1 LDSLTPSPPV
11 APAGP
16 AALYSLTIFL
26 GAFLLF
32 LIEPAIAKRLLPW
45 FGGSAAVWITCLVF
59 FQTTLL
65 LGYLYADFITR
76 RLSASRRGGLHIAL
90 LAVSLLFLPVALN
103 VNGKTGSG
111 EPTWR
116 ILALL
121 TASIGLPYLLLS
133 ATSPLIQDWYA
144 RAYPGRP
151 PYRLFSLSNLAS
163 LLALL
168 SYPFLLEP
176 LTTGRNL
183 LLGWSIL
190 FGLFALLCGAAA
202 WLSRK
207 SEAPFPPP
215 LALPLEGQRS
225 PLDRRPIWRQR
236 LLWISL
242 AACGS
247 ILLLAVTNHLCQNI
261 APVPLLWV
269 APLALYLLTL
279 VIAFNRLNWYPRW
292 WILRLLVVMLAAM
305 GYALYDVDAIEAAQI
320 AVPVFCIGLFVACW
334 FCHGELNRLRPAP
347 QHLTS
352 FYLAIALGGAI
363 GAVFVG
369 LIAPQLFENLY
380 EMPLALLLTAL
391 LAAVLDWNNQG
402 GQRWPARALW
412 ASVSVAMAIVLVMQ
426 VQGYRRDSIAMMR
439 SFYGAL
445 RVTQSPNIGPLQQR
459 TLFHGTITHGSQYL
473 LPPLRFQPTTYYTRR
488 SGAGYA
494 LRFCCTW
501 PKRVGIIG
509 LGAGTLATYGNSGD
523 TFRFYEINPQVIQI
537 AQSLFSYLR
546 ESKAAIQIIP
556 GDARLSLQAEPP
568 QEFDVLVIDAF
579 SGDAIPVHLLTRE
592 AMALYLRHLQPN
604 GILAFHV
611 SNNYLQ
617 LAPVVERLAQAF
629 GYKSFMIATEASA
642 EDLSA
647 ASQWV
652 LVTRKRSFVQLLS
665 LSPAAE
671 TVPIPPGLPVWN
683 DDYNNLLQVL
693 APIFPEKATE
703 KAK

>member
-1 LDSLTPSPPV
+1 MDPLAATSPV
-11 APAGP
+11 APPPRHVGAP
-16 AALYSLTIFL
+16 ALYSLTIFL

-32 LIEPAIAKRLLPW
+32 LIEPIIAKRLLPW

-59 FQTTLL
+59 FQTALRF
-65 LGYLYADFITR
+65 GYLYADFTTDHLTIR
-76 RLSASRRGGLHIAL
+76 RRVALYILLLTASLPFLPIAL
-90 LAVSLLFLPVALN
+90 SPSW
-103 VNGKTGSG
+103 KTFGG

-121 TASIGLPYLLLS
+121 TASIGLPFLLLG
-133 ATSPLIQDWYA
+133 ATGPLVQDWYA
-144 RAYPGRP
+144 RALPGSP

-176 LTTGRNL
+176 LTSGHTQ

-190 FGLFALLCGAAA
+190 FVVFVILCASTA
-202 WLSRK
+202 WRSRT
-207 SEAPFPPP
+207 SADPP
-215 LALPLEGQRS
+215 LPLQGQSAMPPS
-225 PLDRRPIWRQR
+225 PAWPRR
-236 LLWISL
+236 LLWIAL

-247 ILLLAVTNHLCQNI
+247 VLLLAVTNHLCQNI

-269 APLALYLLTL
+269 VPLALYLLTF
-279 VIAFNRLNWYPRW
+279 VVAFNRLNWYPRW
-292 WILRLLVVMLAAM
+292 WILRLLVVVLAAM
-305 GYALYDVDAIEAAQI
+305 GYALYDVDAIEAAPVY
-320 AVPVFCIGLFVACW
+320 VPVFCIGLFIACW
-334 FCHGELNRLRPAP
+334 FCHGELNSLRPDP
-347 QHLTS
+347 RYLTS
-352 FYLAIALGGAI
+352 FYLAIAFGGAL
-363 GAVFVG
+363 GAIFVG
-369 LIAPQLFENLY
+369 LVAPQIFDNLY
-380 EMPLALLLTAL
+380 EMPVALLLTAL
-391 LAAVLDWNNQG
+391 LASILNWNNHG
-402 GQRWPARALW
+402 DQRWPARALW
-412 ASVSVAMAIVLVMQ
+412 VSVSVAMTVVLVMQ
-426 VQGYRRDSIAMMR
+426 VQGYQRDSIAMMR

-445 RVTQSPNIGPLQQR
+445 RVTQSRSIGPQQER

-509 LGAGTLATYGNSGD
+509 LGTGTLATYGVPGD
-523 TFRFYEINPQVIQI
+523 SFRFYEINPQVIRI
-537 AQSLFSYLR
+537 AQSLFTYLR
-546 ESKAAIQIIP
+546 DSKAKIDIIP
-556 GDARLSLQAEPP
+556 GDARLSLEAEPP

-611 SNNYLQ
+611 SNNYLR
-617 LAPVVERLAQAF
+617 LAPVVERLAEAF
-629 GYKSFMIATEASA
+629 GYRSFLVETEANT

-652 LVTRKRSFVQLLS
+652 LVTRKHSFIQLLGLS
-665 LSPAAE
+665 LAGE
-671 TVPIPPGLPVWN
+671 TVPVPPGLPVWN
-683 DDYNNLLQVL
+683 DDYNNLFQVL
-693 APIFPEKATE
+693 APILPEKTQE
-703 KAK
+703 TAKP

>member
-1 LDSLTPSPPV
+1 
-11 APAGP
+11 
-16 AALYSLTIFL
+16 LTIFL

-32 LIEPAIAKRLLPW
+32 LIEPVIAKRLLPW

-59 FQTTLL
+59 FQTALL

-76 RLSASRRGGLHIAL
+76 RLRVQRRIAL
-90 LAVSLLFLPVALN
+90 HLLLLAASLLFLPVGLN
-103 VNGKTGSG
+103 SHWKTGPG

-116 ILALL
+116 ILTLL
-121 TASIGLPYLLLS
+121 ATSIGLPYLLLS
-133 ATSPLIQDWYA
+133 ATSPLIQDWYG
-144 RAYPGRP
+144 RTYPSNT
-151 PYRLFSLSNLAS
+151 PYRLFALSNLAA

-176 LTTGRNL
+176 LTSGRTQ
-183 LLGWSIL
+183 LLGWSIS
-190 FGLFALLCGAAA
+190 FAVFALLCATAA
-202 WLSRK
+202 WVSRK
-207 SEAPFPPP
+207 PQHP
-215 LALPLEGQRS
+215 LPLPLRGQS
-225 PLDRRPIWRQR
+225 AMARRPAWHQR
-236 LLWISL
+236 LLWVGL

-269 APLALYLLTL
+269 VPLALYLLTF
-279 VIAFNRLNWYPRW
+279 VIAFNRANWYPRW

-305 GYALYDVDAIEAAQI
+305 GYALYDVDAIEAAQV
-320 AVPVFCIGLFVACW
+320 AVPAFCIGLFIACW
-334 FCHGELNRLRPAP
+334 FCHGELNRLRPP
-347 QHLTS
+347 THELTG
-352 FYLAIALGGAI
+352 FYLAIALGGAL

-369 LIAPQLFENLY
+369 LIAPQVFENLY
-380 EMPLALLLTAL
+380 EMPLALLFTTL
-391 LAAVLDWNNQG
+391 LAAMLNWNNEG
-402 GQRWPARALW
+402 SERWPARAVW
-412 ASVSVAMAIVLVMQ
+412 VAVSVSMAIVLVMQ

-445 RVTQSPNIGPLQQR
+445 RVVQSPNIGPQQQR

-509 LGAGTLATYGNSGD
+509 LGTGTLASYGNPGD
-523 TFRFYEINPQVIQI
+523 TFRFYEINGQVIQI
-537 AQSLFSYLR
+537 AQSLFTYLR
-546 ESKAAIQIIP
+546 DSKAKIDIVP
-556 GDARLSLQAEPP
+556 GDARLSLEAEPP

-629 GYKSFMIATEASA
+629 DYKSFMISTEANT

-652 LVTRKRSFVQLLS
+652 LVTRKRGFVQLLS

-671 TVPIPPGLPVWN
+671 TVPIPAGLPIWN
-683 DDYNNLLQVL
+683 DDYNNLFQVL
-693 APIFPEKATE
+693 APIFPVRSPGTTN
-703 KAK
+703 